1 MSANVIIFEGQYMA
15 DLMRNM
21 DKAKQLTEEA
31 MGIIKKANQHRNWK
45 CKETAEINNNLDT
58 ISNRIQ
64 RLNTGIMRTNIALGK
79 GLQAFHELEQRSET
93 QASTLS
99 SNLKNNY
106 GFDATDARTGA
117 NAIVATTMIP
127 AIQGGKIT
135 VSVLQNCF
143 NELHKKIHEFW
154 KNFINRNNTGNT
166 QPAPTVE
173 VEPSINNAAS
183 ETTDTSAHTANITN
197 EEQNTS
203 SYQEP
208 IYSAP
213 TTPVATQTSD
223 KWGWNTENLPFDHN
237 TPDLSSDAYNRS
249 NSEVL
254 VNTRE
259 LYNSWAKENRVN
271 CVYYARA
278 RYLEVNGEQQYHCSF
293 DYNSES
299 IKNGN
304 CVVRFN
310 GHSVY
315 VEHYDAENDIV
326 WFSDSNMGSHHD
338 GALQSKSFEDFKN
351 FSGGFQYVEAF
362 SRNP

>member
-15 DLMRNM
+15 DQVRNM
-21 DKAKQLTEEA
+21 DEAKQLTEEA
-31 MGIIKKANQHRNWK
+31 MEIIKKANQHRNWK
-45 CKETAEINNNLDT
+45 CKETAEISNNLST
-58 ISNRIQ
+58 ISNRVQ
-64 RLNTGIMRTNIALGK
+64 RLHLGIMRTNIALGK
-79 GLQAFHELEQRSET
+79 GLRSFTELEQRSEN
-93 QASTLS
+93 QANTLS

-106 GFDATDARTGA
+106 GFEATDRNTGA
-117 NAIVATTMIP
+117 DAIVATTIIP

-135 VSVLQNCF
+135 VSVLGTWFKQ
-143 NELHKKIHEFW
+143 LQDAIKKFW
-154 KNFINRNNTGNT
+154 ENFTNRNKNSSTQQPTQTPTPNPVPDPIAEPRDNNTDVIEEANPPVSE
-166 QPAPTVE
+166 QPVS
-173 VEPSINNAAS
+173 EPPIN
-183 ETTDTSAHTANITN
+183 
-197 EEQNTS
+197 
-203 SYQEP
+203 Y
-208 IYSAP
+208 
-213 TTPVATQTSD
+213 ATQASD
-223 KWGWNTENLPFDHN
+223 KWGWNTENLPFSHN
-237 TPDLSSDAYNRS
+237 TPDMSSGAYNRP

-254 VNTRE
+254 VNTRV
-259 LYNSWAKENRVN
+259 LYNGWAKENRVN

-304 CVVRFN
+304 CVVRFD

-315 VEHYDAENDIV
+315 VEHYDAENDVV
-326 WFSDSNMGSHHD
+326 WFSDSNMGSHSD